1 MVFIIILYINKMF
14 ELYIFAILI
23 TLFLALGLNVI
34 ISQNP
39 VYSILYLVLFFIT
52 GSSLLALFGF
62 DYLSLIFILVYVG
75 AIAVLFLFVI
85 MILDIKIV
93 NKSGFDASVFVL
105 LSFVLFFFPLIYYI
119 FSIFLYLQNILS
131 DLILYLTY
139 SEYGFINDNCV
150 LFFTNMID
158 YTLIDNDLSLK
169 LRSIVINSMYNLE
182 IIYLDSYL
190 FSVYKLGF
198 YELFILL
205 KFCFC
210 EYGFVAPDSIIQIYE
225 SNYIF
230 KIDYDSSVKNFQIL
244 YTDFMSLFVLCGGV
258 LLVAMISCISL
269 ALPVR
274 QQLPNKVMPHR
285 FKQD

>member
-1 MVFIIILYINKMF
+1 MF

-85 MILDIKIV
+85 MILDIKII
-93 NKSGFDASVFVL
+93 NKGGFDASIFVL
-105 LSFVLFFFPLIYYI
+105 LSFILFFFPIIYYI
-119 FSIFLYLQNILS
+119 FCIVLYIQNLLS
-131 DLILYLTY
+131 DLIFYFNYIEYKWINVNCILSFSDKLNY
-139 SEYGFINDNCV
+139 SLIN
-150 LFFTNMID
+150 
-158 YTLIDNDLSLK
+158 NDLSLS
-169 LRSIVINSMYNLE
+169 LRSIVINSLYNLE

-190 FSVYKLGF
+190 FSIYKLGV
-198 YELFILL
+198 YEFFILL

-210 EYGFVAPDSIIQIYE
+210 EYGFIAPDYTILLYE

-230 KIDYDSSVKNFQIL
+230 KIDYESSVKNFQIL

-274 QQLPNKVMPHR
+274 QQLPDQAVRHR
-285 FKQD
+285 FKK

>member
-1 MVFIIILYINKMF
+1 MF

-85 MILDIKIV
+85 MILDIKII
-93 NKSGFDASVFVL
+93 NKSGFDAGIFVL
-105 LSFVLFFFPLIYYI
+105 LSLVLFFFPFIYYL
-119 FSIFLYLQNILS
+119 FSLVLDLQHILANILYYFIYKNNNWVNS
-131 DLILYLTY
+131 ICIL
-139 SEYGFINDNCV
+139 SF
-150 LFFTNMID
+150 
-158 YTLIDNDLSLK
+158 IDNINYSLITNELSVN
-169 LRSIVINSMYNLE
+169 LRSTVINSLYNLE
-182 IIYLDSYL
+182 ILYLDSYL
-190 FSVYKLGF
+190 FCMHKIGF
-198 YELFILL
+198 YEFLMLL
-205 KFCFC
+205 KVCFC
-210 EYGFVAPDSIIQIYE
+210 EYGFTVPDSIILLYE

-230 KIDYDSSVKNFQIL
+230 KIDYESSVKNFQVL
-244 YTDFMSLFVLCGGV
+244 YTDFMSLFILCGGV

-274 QQLPNKVMPHR
+274 QQLPDRFIRRR
-285 FKQD
+285 FKQ